1 MKQYCRYCSNFCC
14 GNGEWCEEFQKTLS
28 ESYAKRPN
36 NCKKFNFC
44 SIDAY
49 DSTREYKP
57 RKKSQ
62 NDDGDSGQQ
71 TLF

>member
-1 MKQYCRYCSNFCC
+1 MKKYCRYCSNFCC

-36 NCKKFNFC
+36 NCEKFNFC

-57 RKKSQ
+57 RERCK
-62 NDDGDSGQQ
+62 DDDFDSKQM

>member
-14 GNGEWCEEFQKTLS
+14 GNSEWCEEFQKPLS

-36 NCKKFNFC
+36 NCEKFDFC
-44 SIDAY
+44 NIDAY

-57 RKKSQ
+57 REKSQ
-62 NDDGDSGQQ
+62 NDDVDLGQQ

>member
-14 GNGEWCEEFQKTLS
+14 GNGEWCKEFQKVVS

-36 NCKKFNFC
+36 NCEKFDFC

-57 RKKSQ
+57 REKSQ
-62 NDDGDSGQQ
+62 NNDGDSGQQ